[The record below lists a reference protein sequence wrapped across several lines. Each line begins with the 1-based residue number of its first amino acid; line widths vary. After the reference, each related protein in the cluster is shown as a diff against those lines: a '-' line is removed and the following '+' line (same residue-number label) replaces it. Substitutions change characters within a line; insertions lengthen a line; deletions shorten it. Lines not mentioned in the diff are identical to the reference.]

1 MYSSGFGPKAFQATK
16 HIEEERLESADGVDI
31 LLETLEKHF
40 ILDKLRN
47 QINMLR
53 KHALRKPDP
62 GEPSSLENLEQTEI
76 LPEKVYQT
84 ENFPEQTEI
93 LTEQTEILVDQ
104 DT

>member
-1 MYSSGFGPKAFQATK
+1 MILYRAVEATY
-16 HIEEERLESADGVDI
+16 
-31 LLETLEKHF
+31 
-40 ILDKLRN
+40 DKFDHS
-47 QINMLR
+47 
-53 KHALRKPDP
+53 KWHASRKPNP

-84 ENFPEQTEI
+84 EKFPEQTEI